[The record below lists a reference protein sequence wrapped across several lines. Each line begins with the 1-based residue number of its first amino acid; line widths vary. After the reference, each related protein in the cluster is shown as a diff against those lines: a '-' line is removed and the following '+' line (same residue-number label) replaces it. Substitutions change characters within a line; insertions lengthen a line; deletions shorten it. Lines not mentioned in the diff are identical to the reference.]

1 MPRTEA
7 TSSEASEKVTPAI
20 PGHLDTRSRSRRL
33 AGPAAT
39 IIGTA
44 AALGYLAI
52 VDPGE
57 PGHYPLC
64 PTNAL
69 LGIDCPGC
77 GMLRGTHALLMGDVP
92 RALDHNL
99 LLIGLVPLVLVLLV
113 RWARQAWS
121 GLVPP
126 VSARAFRIRTRV
138 IVVSLV
144 LVLAFGVLRNLV
156 PYLGSGIG

>member
-1 MPRTEA
+1 MSGTDTKA
-7 TSSEASEKVTPAI
+7 STSADPAI
-20 PGHLDTRSRSRRL
+20 PGHVDTRSRRRRL
-33 AGPAAT
+33 AGPTAT

-44 AALGYLAI
+44 AALGYLAV
-52 VDPGE
+52 VDPSE

-77 GMLRGTHALLMGDVP
+77 GMLRGTHALLTGDVP

-99 LLIGLVPLVLVLLV
+99 LLLALVPVALVLLV
-113 RWARQAWS
+113 RWARQAWR
-121 GLVPP
+121 GVVPP
-126 VSARAFRIRTRV
+126 VTARAFRIRTRV
-138 IVVSLV
+138 IVVGLV